1 MWYIY
6 IILAICAIYV
16 VFAAY
21 VRISLKFW
29 SLQPVFHVY
38 NLLYWIRPPGLIH
51 SELPEINKYVDLFNI
66 KMLNASENTKEEEV
80 LIGQICNFIK
90 THYLRTPDAEYI
102 PSKKN
107 IMEYM
112 QSSHHNSFISIYSE
126 PKLLFDKGDPVA
138 SISDILAVIS
148 ARPLH
153 VTLKGL
159 KTFPVYYVDNL
170 CVHSDHRRKGIAP
183 KLIQTHYYNLRRKDS
198 KIQTCLFKREGELT
212 AIVPLTTFE
221 TYGYNISAL
230 KEEVLPHASMNV
242 IEITG
247 VQLRLFADF
256 IYSRTKD
263 FSCVILPE
271 LSNIAN
277 IIKEGNIFIYGIIE
291 HDKLIALY
299 IFRDPTLKYGTEK
312 TIECFA
318 TLSNCHHKEI
328 FTTGFN
334 IALHMCNKKLNATK
348 LLLENTSHSMDIIQE
363 LERKRIPQFMKSPT
377 AFFLYNYACYSSPSS
392 STFLMY

>member
-6 IILAICAIYV
+6 VILAICAIYII
-16 VFAAY
+16 FAAY

-51 SELPEINKYVDLFNI
+51 SELPGINKYVNLLNV
-66 KMLNASENTKEEEV
+66 KMLNTTKSTEEDEV
-80 LIGQICNFIK
+80 LINQICNFIK
-90 THYLRTPDAEYI
+90 AHYLRAPDAEYL
-102 PSKKN
+102 PTKEN

-112 QSSHHNSFISIYSE
+112 KASHHDSFISTYSE
-126 PKLLFDKGDPVA
+126 PKLLFSRTDPTA
-138 SISDILAVIS
+138 SVSDILAVIS

-153 VTLKGL
+153 VTLKGV

-170 CVHSDHRRKGIAP
+170 CVHADHRKKGIAP
-183 KLIQTHYYNLRRKDS
+183 QLIQTHYYNLRRQNS

-221 TYGYNISAL
+221 TYGYDISSL
-230 KEEVLPHASMNV
+230 KEEKLPHASMNV
-242 IEITG
+242 IEITLT
-247 VQLRLFADF
+247 QIRLFADF
-256 IYSRTKD
+256 IYLKTEG
-263 FSCVILPE
+263 FGCVILPE
-271 LSNIAN
+271 ISNIAN
-277 IIKEGNIFIYGIIE
+277 IIKTGNVFIYGIIE
-291 HDKLIALY
+291 HDKLIAVY
-299 IFRDPTLKYGTEK
+299 VFRNPSLEYNSEK

-328 FTTGFN
+328 FTAGFN
-334 IALHMCNKKLNATK
+334 IALHKCNKKLNATK
-348 LLLENTSHSMDIIQE
+348 LLIENTAHGMDIVQE
-363 LERKRIPQFMKSPT
+363 LERKKIPQFTKSPT
-377 AFFLYNYACYSSPSS
+377 AFFLYNYACHSSPSS